1 LLNNFGFDCNSHFIF
16 CSDHNSTSNSIQ
28 EQQKVKK
35 QKGSKANKEAVKEA
49 KESNIHHS
57 HHPLMSIMPNDIRRQ
72 YTLMFTNTLNSNDFS
87 LFLKFLTKYTSHDF
101 AYAQTFNGQAV
112 DNGFRHPRLV
122 QLRGVKP
129 AAQYWINKLQLIP
142 DVVYNL
148 LDTNVHTYSDSD
160 YSKVVGDMTAKA
172 TFMFDVSH
180 GAVVY
185 MGSPSDLSTAYL
197 VDENDQEFV
206 GSKRGLY
213 KEENALTPT
222 DREHNIDMKSI
233 NTVDV
238 ENYLSGARLTSPPV
252 RCFCDV
258 KLIMHLDGKK
268 AIQRMEF
275 KITPRKEVRPQIK
288 YH

>member
-1 LLNNFGFDCNSHFIF
+1 LFLNHFLNLF
-16 CSDHNSTSNSIQ
+16 CSDHNSTSNSLQ

-35 QKGSKANKEAVKEA
+35 QKGLKGTKDSKEASV
-49 KESNIHHS
+49 HHS

-87 LFLKFLTKYTSHDF
+87 LFLKFLTKYTSPDF

-129 AAQYWINKLQLIP
+129 AAQYWFNKLQLIP

-206 GSKRGLY
+206 GSKRGLF
-213 KEENALTPT
+213 KLEETL
-222 DREHNIDMKSI
+222 M
-233 NTVDV
+233 
-238 ENYLSGARLTSPPV
+238 PPHS
-252 RCFCDV
+252 R
-258 KLIMHLDGKK
+258 
-268 AIQRMEF
+268 A
-275 KITPRKEVRPQIK
+275 
-288 YH
+288 